1 MAHIRVPVRRYRRR
15 ESEGRTLTEEGNMYR
30 ITKRYRV
37 HRPDGTVSAYSY
49 LHRSIEA
56 AKESAGYVAEN
67 GRVIYSTTAAHPI
80 MSYAKA

>member
-1 MAHIRVPVRRYRRR
+1 
-15 ESEGRTLTEEGNMYR
+15 MYR

-49 LHRSIEA
+49 LHRAIA
-56 AKESAGYVAEN
+56 AANASAGYVAEN

-80 MSYAKA
+80 MSYA